1 MAKLFKK
8 SAILNLTI
16 SLDLTQSS
24 EVRKA
29 GDQPKYVIQKQY
41 FYFLQICSTII
52 FFLPSCTM
60 DLVLSSQIHPDV
72 SYNNNMPQYQ
82 LPLESIYNQ
91 KWVKV
96 YPLEEFLSYLLW

>member
-1 MAKLFKK
+1 
-8 SAILNLTI
+8 
-16 SLDLTQSS
+16 
-24 EVRKA
+24 
-29 GDQPKYVIQKQY
+29 
-41 FYFLQICSTII
+41 
-52 FFLPSCTM
+52 M